1 MFTVYRRHNPEKC
14 RFTERAQNKCKCPI
28 SVDGTLATGKRLRKT
43 LKTRDWTRAQ
53 QMVRLWETSGSLP
66 KAPIQITIEE
76 WRDKFLE
83 NGEARH
89 LTDSTLR
96 LYRLL
101 FKQLIAFATDRGF
114 SLAME
119 LDLPFLSDFRASWTK
134 ISPLTAVKR
143 LERLRS
149 IYKFAAKRKFV
160 EENYALDLETPK
172 VDSNPTLPFSE
183 DQMKKILKAAESD
196 KVDSRAKAFILTMRY
211 SGLRISD
218 VATLRVDSL
227 NGDRLKLYQAKT
239 KKPVSVKL
247 PDLVVESLRAVEH
260 KNKEFFFWSGKSKTT
275 SITGFWRARIADVF
289 EEAKIEDGHTH
300 RFRDTFAVWWLER
313 GLSLENVSRLL
324 GHKSIKVTQKHYDPW
339 VESRQNSLDKD
350 MEKVMQS

>member
-1 MFTVYRRHNPEKC
+1 
-14 RFTERAQNKCKCPI
+14 
-28 SVDGTLATGKRLRKT
+28 
-43 LKTRDWTRAQ
+43 
-53 QMVRLWETSGSLP
+53 
-66 KAPIQITIEE
+66 
-76 WRDKFLE
+76 
-83 NGEARH
+83 
-89 LTDSTLR
+89 
-96 LYRLL
+96 
-101 FKQLIAFATDRGF
+101 
-114 SLAME
+114 
-119 LDLPFLSDFRASWTK
+119 
-134 ISPLTAVKR
+134 
-143 LERLRS
+143 
-149 IYKFAAKRKFV
+149 
-160 EENYALDLETPK
+160 
-172 VDSNPTLPFSE
+172 
-183 DQMKKILKAAESD
+183 MKKILKAAESD
-196 KVDSRAKAFILTMRY
+196 KVDPRVKAFILAMRY

-247 PDLVVESLRAVEH
+247 PEFVVEALHAVER
-260 KNKEFFFWSGKSKTT
+260 KNKEFFFWRGKSKTT

>member
-1 MFTVYRRHNPEKC
+1 MFSIYRRHNPEKC
-14 RFTERAQNKCKCPI
+14 RFTKRTENKCKCPI
-28 SVDGTLATGKRLRKT
+28 SVDGTLPTGKRLRKT
-43 LKTRDWTRAQ
+43 LKVRDWTRAQ
-53 QMVRLWETSGSLP
+53 QIVRLWDLGGSQP
-66 KAPIQITIEE
+66 KAPIHITIEE

-83 NGEARH
+83 NAEARH

-101 FKQLIAFATDRGF
+101 FKQLIAFAANRGF
-114 SLAME
+114 NLANE

-134 ISPLTAVKR
+134 ISPLTAVKK

-149 IYKFAAKRKFV
+149 IYKVSAKRKFV
-160 EENYALDLETPK
+160 EQNYALDLETPK
-172 VDSNPTLPFSE
+172 VEPNPTLPFTE
-183 DQMKKILKAAESD
+183 EQMKKILKAAESD
-196 KVDSRAKAFILTMRY
+196 KVDPRVKAFILAMRY

-247 PDLVVESLRAVEH
+247 PEFVVEALHAVEH
-260 KNKEFFFWSGKSKTT
+260 KNNEFFFWRGKSKTT
-275 SITGFWRARIADVF
+275 SITGFWRARIAEVF
-289 EEAKIEDGHTH
+289 EEARSRTATRIDLEI
-300 RFRDTFAVWWLER
+300 VWWLER